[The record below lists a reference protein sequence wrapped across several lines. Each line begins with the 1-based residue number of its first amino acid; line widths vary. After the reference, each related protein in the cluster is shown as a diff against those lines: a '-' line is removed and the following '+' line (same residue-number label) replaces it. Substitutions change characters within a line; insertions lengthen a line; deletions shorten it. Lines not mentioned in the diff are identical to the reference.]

1 MARLTLNSGESVGL
15 SSGTYNIFGTSAGK
29 ETVTIAAAA
38 TVTLDASFNAGGDT
52 VTLAGNAA
60 DYTAVRSGSSLILT
74 HTSGGVVTIPVGTTA
89 STVAFADASRS
100 LVFNTTSSA
109 VELGSQAVTS
119 TAAAVSAGTGGSAAG
134 QTFTLTSG
142 ADRGADFVGTD
153 GDDTFFADEE
163 GATVMNLTD
172 VIDGGAGT
180 DTLNIL
186 VQDDGALA
194 NFNGTLAGS
203 YKNVEIIN
211 IDNTLAIAGTPAAN
225 GGTGHIGELNAGAFV
240 GATQVWQIA
249 QATDVYNLAATAAA
263 GFSGIELG
271 DTAGAANITVAAA
284 ATATTAT
291 VALDGAYSDTAA
303 ATDLGT
309 ETSYLAVSGASL
321 NKVVVSGELG
331 FVDPTSTLKFLST
344 ELELDVTVGA
354 SAAGKSVSA
363 VTVVSDVYTVL
374 TVNKGGTS
382 GAVSTV
388 DASGSAGGIEFVGDA
403 DTATIKTGSGADTVT
418 YVATLAVDNPLT
430 SANEAVNGVISTG
443 DGSDSIKLGG
453 YTSVAGTTLTVSA
466 GAGNDTVSL
475 VTQNSAAETTSSV
488 FLNTLTSTTVL
499 DGGVGTSDTLVI
511 DATEFD
517 DGGANLSLST
527 TYSRLAKATGFE
539 TLSLAGDATK
549 ASTNVTTID
558 ASKVTNFAR
567 LSFSTDD
574 AVVTKLSAAQ
584 TITGKVAIDATATG
598 YAAATATAATT
609 YAGTI
614 NATATSGTSQ
624 ALTLQA
630 KDATI
635 AVTAAT
641 SSLGAVSN
649 VASTVDGDLKSLTV
663 TLASKR
669 GIDPL
674 GVLDFGKGATS
685 NLGNEATATITVTT
699 DSALADGLTGLNSI
713 KVSGTGVAVIDNED
727 GYGVGA
733 DLTPGTAD
741 DTAALLTIDVSGM
754 TAFVNLDA
762 DGEQVDGVG
771 FGYEN
776 LSTTTIT
783 TSAVLAETIKL
794 GGALDTVVSVGSSV
808 DSLDVIS
815 GFELTA
821 VPTSATTL
829 DAAKSDVLDIDSF
842 VADVGRITVTAST
855 LEGALEQAGAFLGT
869 AAAVAANNYTVV
881 FNFGGNTYVYADT
894 DTSGGLTDA
903 DYVIK
908 MVGEL
913 NTALLAQSI
922 I

>member
-1 MARLTLNSGESVGL
+1 
-15 SSGTYNIFGTSAGK
+15 
-29 ETVTIAAAA
+29 
-38 TVTLDASFNAGGDT
+38 
-52 VTLAGNAA
+52 
-60 DYTAVRSGSSLILT
+60 
-74 HTSGGVVTIPVGTTA
+74 
-89 STVAFADASRS
+89 
-100 LVFNTTSSA
+100 
-109 VELGSQAVTS
+109 
-119 TAAAVSAGTGGSAAG
+119 
-134 QTFTLTSG
+134 
-142 ADRGADFVGTD
+142 
-153 GDDTFFADEE
+153 
-163 GATVMNLTD
+163 MNLTD

-211 IDNTLAIAGTPAAN
+211 IDNTLAIAGDPAAN
-225 GGTGHIGELNAGAFV
+225 GGAGHPGELNAGAFV

-271 DTAGAANITVAAA
+271 DTTGAANITVAAA

-291 VALDGAYSDTAA
+291 VALDGAYSDSAA
-303 ATDLGT
+303 GADLDT

-331 FVDPTSTLKFLST
+331 LVDPTSTLKFVST

-363 VTVVSDVYTVL
+363 VTIVSDVDTIL
-374 TVNKGGTS
+374 TVNDGGSS

-388 DASGSAGGIEFVGDA
+388 DASGSAGGITFVGNA

-418 YVATLAVDNPLT
+418 YVAALAVDNPVT

-475 VTQNSAAETTSSV
+475 VTQTSVAATTSSV

-539 TLSLAGDATK
+539 TLSLAGDSTT
-549 ASTNVTTID
+549 TNVTTID

-614 NATATSGTSQ
+614 NATATSGTTQ

-630 KDATI
+630 KDATV

-641 SSLGAVSN
+641 SSLGGVSN

-674 GVLDFGKGATS
+674 GVLDFGTGPIS

-829 DAAKSDVLDIDSF
+829 DAAKSDVLDIDGF

-869 AAAVAANNYTVV
+869 AAAVTANNNTVV

-913 NTALLAQSI
+913 NTALLAQAI